1 MIVVI
6 WALLTGAITGGVF
19 IAIIMKTRQRRLV
32 EDYESLLDDN
42 AAHVAELERVT
53 GKMLELEER
62 VESAESLLLQQ
73 QQRNA
78 LPPPS

>member
-19 IAIIMKTRQRRLV
+19 TAIILKTRQRRLV

>member
-19 IAIIMKTRQRRLV
+19 TAILMKTRQRRLV
-32 EDYESLLDDN
+32 DDYEALLDDN

-62 VESAESLLLQQ
+62 VESAESLLIQQ
-73 QQRNA
+73 QQRDA